1 MLPFPTLIAIQR
13 NTNVPVNLQIANAF
27 ISQIKKG
34 LLPPGTRLPGTRML
48 AEELKVHRKTIVAAF
63 EELLAQGWIETIPS
77 RGTFVSRKLP
87 ESKPK
92 ELAQFDRAPS
102 PLRQTGY
109 PVTRNAAL
117 NVPVLGK
124 NPGLRIDDGFPDVRL
139 APIEAL
145 SRAYRNVL
153 KRGSARNLLTYSD
166 IPGNAWLRAEISAY
180 LNESRGLQTNPDNIM
195 ITRGSQMG
203 IYLTTQ
209 VLIAAG
215 DRVIVGDT
223 NYWVAD
229 AGFRQAGAN
238 LLRVPVDEHGIC
250 VEAIEALCRKQPIR
264 AVFVTPHH
272 HHPTTVTLRADRR
285 IRLLQLA
292 DTYRFAIIEDDYDYD
307 FHYLSSPILPLASA
321 DTQGMVVYIG
331 SLCKAIAPS
340 IRIGY
345 VAGPVNLIEEL
356 SRLRRIIDRQGDP
369 ILEQA
374 VAELFREGEM
384 KRHMK
389 KALKAYHQRRDYFCQ
404 VLKANLGEVID
415 FRIPDGGMAIWARF
429 HESLPLA
436 AIAEEAAKKG
446 LYLSNGK
453 FYDPEDCSLNA
464 TPGLDLALDE
474 AQFQAY
480 KGQYDC
486 GRLQDYIYRSKIS
499 QRHILCVDDARF
511 INHSSQPNTL
521 DTMEDVEGLTI
532 ASRDILPGEE
542 ITSDYQAFDADFSQY
557 GHLLREVELLSASA
571 NGKAVLSGTTG

>member
-27 ISQIKKG
+27 IIQIKKG
-34 LLPPGTRLPGTRML
+34 LLPPGTRLPGTRVL
-48 AEELKVHRKTIVAAF
+48 AQELKVHRKTIVAAF

-87 ESKPK
+87 EGKPK
-92 ELAQFDRAPS
+92 ELAQINRVPE

-109 PVTRNAAL
+109 ALTRNSTLA
-117 NVPVLGK
+117 VPVLGK
-124 NPGLRIDDGFPDVRL
+124 STGLRIDDGFPDVRL
-139 APIEAL
+139 APVAAL

-153 KRGSARNLLTYSD
+153 QRGSARSLLTYSD
-166 IPGNAWLRAEISAY
+166 IAGNAWLRAELSAY
-180 LNESRGLQTNPDNIM
+180 LNESRGLQTSPDNIL

-209 VLIAAG
+209 VLISAG
-215 DRVIVGDT
+215 DNVIVGDT
-223 NYWVAD
+223 NYWVAN

-238 LLRVPVDEHGIC
+238 LLRVPVHEHGIC
-250 VEAIEALCRKQPIR
+250 VEAIEALCRKMPIR

-292 DTYRFAIIEDDYDYD
+292 EAYRFAIIEDDYDYD
-307 FHYLSSPILPLASA
+307 FHYQSSPILPLASA

-331 SLCKAIAPS
+331 SLCKVIAPS

-345 VAGPVNLIEEL
+345 VAAPVSLIEEL
-356 SRLRRIIDRQGDP
+356 CKLRRIIDRQGDP

-404 VLKANLGEVID
+404 LLKAKLGDAVD
-415 FRIPDGGMAIWARF
+415 FRIPDGGMAIWTKFSNDIPLDMIARNG
-429 HESLPLA
+429 
-436 AIAEEAAKKG
+436 AKKG
-446 LYLSNGK
+446 LYLSNGRI
-453 FYDPEDCSLNA
+453 YDPEDRSLNA
-464 TPGLDLALDE
+464 TRMGFASLDLDE
-474 AQFQAY
+474 
-480 KGQYDC
+480 
-486 GRLQDYIYRSKIS
+486 I
-499 QRHILCVDDARF
+499 
-511 INHSSQPNTL
+511 
-521 DTMEDVEGLTI
+521 
-532 ASRDILPGEE
+532 EE
-542 ITSDYQAFDADFSQY
+542 AT
-557 GHLLREVELLSASA
+557 GLLSQT
-571 NGKAVLSGTTG
+571 VQTLRFPISG